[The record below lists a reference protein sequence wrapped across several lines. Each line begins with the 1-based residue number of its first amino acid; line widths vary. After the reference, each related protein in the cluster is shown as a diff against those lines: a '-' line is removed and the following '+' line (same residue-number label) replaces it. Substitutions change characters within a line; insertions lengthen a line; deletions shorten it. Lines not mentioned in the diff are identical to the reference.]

1 METQAKGSGFL
12 KVTGILMIIG
22 ASVSIIM
29 SIIVAIGVAAL
40 AVIGSARGML
50 YASTALMIVSA
61 AAEMVT
67 GILGVVN
74 CKKPEKAKTCI
85 AWGIIVA
92 VLCVAGTVLSVA
104 GDGDF
109 NIVSLLIGLV
119 LPVLYIIGASL
130 NAKA

>member
-29 SIIVAIGVAAL
+29 SIIAALGVAAL
-40 AVIGSARGML
+40 AVLGSARGML

-74 CKKPEKAKTCI
+74 CKKPEKAKTCN
-85 AWGIIVA
+85 AHA
-92 VLCVAGTVLSVA
+92 HNGTA
-104 GDGDF
+104 
-109 NIVSLLIGLV
+109 
-119 LPVLYIIGASL
+119 
-130 NAKA
+130 

>member
-1 METQAKGSGFL
+1 
-12 KVTGILMIIG
+12 MIARTKLADRKLPRYTRGEEIFNMVSHIVG
-22 ASVSIIM
+22 A
-29 SIIVAIGVAAL
+29 ALGVAAL
-40 AVIGSARGML
+40 AVLGSARGML

-85 AWGIIVA
+85 AWGIVVA
-92 VLCVAGTVLSVA
+92 VLCVAGTVLSVI

-109 NIVSLLIGLV
+109 SIVSLLIGLV

>member
-40 AVIGSARGML
+40 AVLGSARGML

-67 GILGVVN
+67 GILVVVN
-74 CKKPEKAKTCI
+74 CKKPEKAKTCNTH
-85 AWGIIVA
+85 AHN
-92 VLCVAGTVLSVA
+92 GTA
-104 GDGDF
+104 
-109 NIVSLLIGLV
+109 
-119 LPVLYIIGASL
+119 
-130 NAKA
+130 

>member
-29 SIIVAIGVAAL
+29 SIIAALGVAAL
-40 AVIGSARGML
+40 AVLGSARGML

-85 AWGIIVA
+85 AWGIVVA
-92 VLCVAGTVLSVA
+92 VLCVAGTVLSVMA
-104 GDGDF
+104 TA
-109 NIVSLLIGLV
+109 IS
-119 LPVLYIIGASL
+119 ASFRF
-130 NAKA
+130 